1 MNIFKIFLT
10 SVLVGWLI
18 SRGAAVDQN
27 WVLVFAGIIIWLR
40 FVNTRD
46 RAVAVQY
53 TFAIWF
59 FTALFSLDWLNV
71 LGLDAWFA
79 LAFLLSS
86 IWAFGIYFWKKFVQQ
101 GKFLVDG
108 FSIAATVVLVELFL
122 AYFPF
127 GGFNW
132 IRISYLWSS
141 APFIESSYSIG
152 LASISFVA
160 VFCAALLS
168 GPDGKLRS
176 IISVAVIFVFLIGL
190 ATIHP
195 DMSNSEEIKVLAIQ
209 GSVPRVGLD
218 FNAQRAVVFE
228 NHLKATRDAVVNL
241 ETSDKPNLILWP
253 ENSSDIDPYLNPDV
267 SNYLITLT
275 RELEVPLLF
284 GAVLENGN
292 NLSNAAVL
300 SDSTGLKTVYVK
312 QKLVPFGEYLP
323 FRNLLAPIITR
334 FDRLSR
340 DFIAGGG
347 AQPISIEDKQIG
359 ILICYEVAFDQIW
372 RGYSQEAVYTVVL
385 TNNATYG
392 DTKQPLQQLRITRLQ
407 AISNGKPVLVVS
419 TSGISAHITET
430 GEIKDLITEN
440 VPASIYAE
448 LPKSLTT
455 APSHQVQD
463 ALHWISFLFLV
474 SAISLNIRSRS
485 FKK

>member
-1 MNIFKIFLT
+1 MNIFKILLT
-10 SVLVGWLI
+10 GLAVGWLI

-27 WVLVFAGIIIWLR
+27 WVLVFLGLIIWCR
-40 FVNTRD
+40 FLKTRD
-46 RAVAVQY
+46 QAVAVQY
-53 TFAIWF
+53 TFVIWF
-59 FTALFSLDWLNV
+59 FTALFALDWLNV
-71 LGLDAWFA
+71 LGFDAWFA
-79 LAFLLSS
+79 LALLLSS
-86 IWAFGIYFWKKFVQQ
+86 IWALAIYFWKRFVQQ

-108 FSIAATVVLVELFL
+108 FSIAAVVVLVELFL

-141 APFIESSYSIG
+141 SPFIESSYSIG

-160 VFCAALLS
+160 IFCAALLS
-168 GPDGKLRS
+168 DSDRKLRS
-176 IISVAVIFVFLIGL
+176 TISVAVVFVFLIGL
-190 ATIHP
+190 SNIHP
-195 DMSNSEEIKVLAIQ
+195 NMSNFEEIQVLAIQ

-218 FNAQRAVVFE
+218 FNAQRAAVFE
-228 NHLKATRDAVVNL
+228 NHLKATRYAVGKL
-241 ETSDKPNLILWP
+241 EPINKPELILWP

-267 SNYLITLT
+267 TNSLDALS

-300 SDSTGLKTVYVK
+300 SDSNGLNTVYVK

-323 FRNLLAPIITR
+323 FRNLLAPVISR

-340 DFIAGGG
+340 DFISGGE
-347 AQPISIEDKQIG
+347 AQPTNIKGKQLG

-372 RGYSQEAVYTVVL
+372 RGYAQESVYTVVL

-392 DTKQPLQQLRITRLQ
+392 ETKQPLQQLRITRVQ
-407 AISNGKPVLVVS
+407 AISNGKPVLVIS
-419 TSGISAHITET
+419 TSGISAHISET
-430 GEIKDLITEN
+430 GVIKDLITEN

-448 LPKSLTT
+448 LPKSLAT
-455 APSHQVQD
+455 APSHKVQD
-463 ALHWISFLFLV
+463 VLHWVSFLFLL
-474 SAISLNIRSRS
+474 SATVFNMRNRL

>member
-1 MNIFKIFLT
+1 MNLFKIFLT
-10 SVLVGWLI
+10 SALVGWLI
-18 SRGAAVDQN
+18 SRGAAEDQN
-27 WVLVFAGIIIWLR
+27 WVLVFFGIIIWLR
-40 FVNTRD
+40 FVKTR
-46 RAVAVQY
+46 AHALAAQY

-59 FTALFSLDWLNV
+59 FTALYSLDWLTV

-86 IWAFGIYFWKKFVQQ
+86 IWAFAIYFWKRFVQQ
-101 GKFLVDG
+101 GKYLVDG
-108 FSIAATVVLVELFL
+108 FSIAATVVLFELFL

-132 IRISYLWSS
+132 LRVSYLWSS

-160 VFCAALLS
+160 VFCAAFLS
-168 GPDGKLRS
+168 DPERKLRS
-176 IISVAVIFVFLIGL
+176 IISVAVIFVLLIGV

-218 FNAQRAVVFE
+218 FNAQRAAVFE
-228 NHLKATRDAVVNL
+228 NHLKATRDAVDNL
-241 ETSDKPNLILWP
+241 DPIKEPNFILWP

-267 SNYLITLT
+267 RNSLSALT
-275 RELEVPLLF
+275 RELQVPLLF
-284 GAVLENGN
+284 GAVLENRN
-292 NLSNAAVL
+292 RLSNAAVL
-300 SDSTGLKTVYVK
+300 SDSTGLNTVYVK

-323 FRNLLAPIITR
+323 FRNLLAPVISR

-340 DFIAGGG
+340 DFIAGGV
-347 AQPISIEDKQIG
+347 AQPISIEGKQLG

-372 RGYSQEAVYTVVL
+372 RGYSQESVYTVVL

-392 DTKQPLQQLRITRLQ
+392 KTKQPLQQLRITRLQ

-440 VPASIYAE
+440 VPAWIYAE

-463 ALHWISFLFLV
+463 VLHWISFLFLV
-474 SAISLNIRSRS
+474 SAISINIRNRS